1 MDKMKTPII
10 YNYFLKNKKAITES
24 TVKLILIIVI
34 IFISLAL
41 IFGMGNDFLS
51 IFKP

>member
-1 MDKMKTPII
+1 MKLK
-10 YNYFLKNKKAITES
+10 NYNKKAITES

-34 IFISLAL
+34 IFLGMAL
-41 IFGMGNDFLS
+41 LFGMGNNFLS